1 MEKSKFKKI
10 LLILGFLA
18 FIILMAYFIWTA
30 FFKKEIITEIPTP
43 GTSTSTGSG
52 LPISPDGSGQIIDPT
67 GTSSIIISP
76 DTPQTR
82 PQSTTQQEEFRVSN
96 VAIGGITKTTTLV
109 SSGTSN
115 PTISRDGS
123 SIQFYNQ
130 SDGKFYLVNDNGDL
144 IPLSNKVFHNVK
156 DVEWAPNKTKA
167 VLEYPDG
174 NKIVYDFS
182 TEKQVTLP
190 KHWEDFSFSTDSNK
204 LINKSLGIDPDNRWL
219 IVSNSDGSQS
229 RALEFI
235 GENDKNVIPSWS
247 PNNQAV
253 AMYTEGV
260 DFNRREV
267 FFVGLNDENF
277 KSTVVEGWNF
287 SGSWSQTGD
296 KLLYSVSSPK
306 NDLKPNLWIVNA
318 QGDNIGVNRTD
329 LNIETWVEKC
339 TFASD
344 TEVYCAVP
352 TSLPKGSGLN
362 SEIAKNSNDN
372 LYKINIQTG
381 QKELIAIPDRAYNV
395 SSITVSQDQ
404 KTLFFND
411 NVNGGIHKIQL
422 Q

>member
-18 FIILMAYFIWTA
+18 FIILMAYFIWTS
-30 FFKKEIITEIPTP
+30 FFKKQITTEAPII

-67 GTSSIIISP
+67 GTSSIITSP
-76 DTPQTR
+76 DTPQTQ
-82 PQSTTQQEEFRVSN
+82 PESTTQQEGFQVSN
-96 VAIGGITKTTTLV
+96 IAIGGITKTTTLV

-174 NKIVYDFS
+174 NKIVYNFS

-204 LINKSLGIDPDNRWL
+204 LINKSLGTDPDNRWL
-219 IVSNSDGSQS
+219 VVSNSDGSQT
-229 RALEFI
+229 RTLEFI

-339 TFASD
+339 TFAND

-362 SEIAKNSNDN
+362 SELAKNSNDN

>member
-18 FIILMAYFIWTA
+18 FVILMAYFIWTS
-30 FFKKEIITEIPTP
+30 FFKKQITTETPII

-52 LPISPDGSGQIIDPT
+52 LPISPEGSGQIIDST
-67 GTSSIIISP
+67 GTSSIITSP
-76 DTPQTR
+76 DTPQIQ
-82 PQSTTQQEEFRVSN
+82 PGPTTQTEGIEVSN
-96 VAIGGITKTTTLV
+96 TAIGGITKTTTLV

-115 PTISRDGS
+115 PIISRDGNS
-123 SIQFYNQ
+123 VQFYNQ
-130 SDGKFYLVNDNGDL
+130 VDGKFYLVNDKGDL
-144 IPLSNKVFHNVK
+144 IPLSNKVFHNVQ

-204 LINKSLGIDPDNRWL
+204 LISKSLGTDPDNRWL

-229 RALEFI
+229 KAIEFI

-247 PNNQAV
+247 PNNQSI

-287 SGSWSQTGD
+287 SGSWSKTGD

-306 NDLKPNLWIVNA
+306 NELKPNLWIVNA

-339 TFASD
+339 TFAND

-362 SEIAKNSNDN
+362 SELAKNSNDN

-381 QKELIAIPDRAYNV
+381 QKELIAIPDKAYNV

-404 KTLFFND
+404 KTLFFTD
-411 NVNGGIHKIQL
+411 NVNGGIHKVQL

>member
-30 FFKKEIITEIPTP
+30 FFKKEIITEIPIS

-67 GTSSIIISP
+67 GTSSIVISP
-76 DTPQTR
+76 DTPQTQ
-82 PQSTTQQEEFRVSN
+82 PESTTQQEGFQVSN
-96 VAIGGITKTTTLV
+96 IAIGGITKTTTLV

-174 NKIVYDFS
+174 NKIVYNFS

-204 LINKSLGIDPDNRWL
+204 LINKSLGTDPDNRWL
-219 IVSNSDGSQS
+219 VVSNSDGSQT
-229 RALEFI
+229 RTLEFI

-339 TFASD
+339 TFAND

-362 SEIAKNSNDN
+362 SELAKNSNDN

-404 KTLFFND
+404 KTLFFSD

>member
-1 MEKSKFKKI
+1 MEKSKFKKL

-18 FIILMAYFIWTA
+18 FVILMAYFIWTA
-30 FFKKEIITEIPTP
+30 FFKKQIITETPPP
-43 GTSTSTGSG
+43 GTSTSTGTG

-82 PQSTTQQEEFRVSN
+82 PQSTTQQEGFQPST

-109 SSGTSN
+109 SSGSSN
-115 PTISRDGS
+115 PTISRDGNS
-123 SIQFYNQ
+123 VQFYNQ
-130 SDGKFYLVNDNGDL
+130 ADGKFYLVNESGDL
-144 IPLSNKVFHNVK
+144 IPLSNKVFHNVQE
-156 DVEWAPNKTKA
+156 VEWAPNKTKA

-204 LINKSLGIDPDNRWL
+204 LVNKSLGLDPDNRWL

-253 AMYTEGV
+253 AMYTEGI

-277 KSTVVEGWNF
+277 KSTVIEGWNF
-287 SGSWSQTGD
+287 SGAWSKTGD

-306 NDLKPNLWIVNA
+306 NELKPNLWIVNA

-362 SEIAKNSNDN
+362 SELAKNSNDN

-381 QKELIAIPDRAYNV
+381 QKELIAIPDKAYNV

-404 KTLFFND
+404 KNLFFTD